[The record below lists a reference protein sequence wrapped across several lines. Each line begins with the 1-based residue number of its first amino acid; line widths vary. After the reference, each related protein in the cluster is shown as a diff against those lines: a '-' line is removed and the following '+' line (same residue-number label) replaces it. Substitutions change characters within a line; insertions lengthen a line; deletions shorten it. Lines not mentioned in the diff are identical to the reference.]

1 MALAAVAVGAI
12 AVGAIASAAGAAAD
26 AKAAKKA
33 IKAKRDADLK
43 VLKADTEAVLASLE
57 ADTTAQQQVIASDA
71 NAKIAALMYEAATE
85 GQNVEIARL
94 MGRDALQRG
103 LLDEWSFRR
112 DASQVQ
118 GQQRSRLAGSGVDVN
133 SGSAAWLQEEMIVAT
148 DLDALA
154 IRQNAGR
161 EAYGYE
167 VEAYG
172 ASRRQG
178 LANLEATSTADVAN
192 ANIKGL
198 RDVAKVKAE
207 GIRKTSK
214 ANEEA
219 IREVASAGV
228 AGISPARSAAL
239 SALGSASSFA
249 ASWYLSGAGGR

>member
-1 MALAAVAVGAI
+1 MALAAI
-12 AVGAIASAAGAAAD
+12 AAGLAGLSNIASAAGSYMD

-43 VLKADTEAVLASLE
+43 VLKADSEAVLASLE

-71 NAKIAALMYEAATE
+71 RARIASLMYEADTE

-118 GQQRSRLAGSGVDVN
+118 GQQRARLGSGGVDVN
-133 SGSAAWLQEEMIVAT
+133 SGSAAYLQEEMIVAT

-167 VEAYG
+167 VEAYAAG
-172 ASRRQG
+172 RRQG
-178 LANLEATSTADVAN
+178 LAQLEAGSTADVAN
-192 ANIKGL
+192 ENIKGL
-198 RDVAKVKAE
+198 RETARVKAE
-207 GIRKTSK
+207 GIKKTTK

-219 IREVASAGV
+219 IRETAGGSLS
-228 AGISPARSAAL
+228 GISPIRSAAI
-239 SALGSASSFA
+239 SYLGGATSFASSF
-249 ASWYLSGAGGR
+249 YMKNG

>member
-1 MALAAVAVGAI
+1 MLGAIAGGLAGIGAIAGAVGAYED
-12 AVGAIASAAGAAAD
+12 S
-26 AKAAKKA
+26 KAAKKA

-43 VLKADTEAVLASLE
+43 VLKADSEAVLASLE
-57 ADTTAQQQVIASDA
+57 ADTKAQQQVIASDA
-71 NAKIAALMYEAATE
+71 RARIASLMYEADTE

-118 GQQRSRLAGSGVDVN
+118 GQQRARLGSSGADVN
-133 SGSAAWLQEEMIVAT
+133 TGSAAYLQEEMIVAT

-167 VEAYG
+167 VEAYAAG
-172 ASRRQG
+172 RRQG
-178 LANLEATSTADVAN
+178 LARLEATSTADVAN
-192 ANIKGL
+192 ENIKGL
-198 RDVAKVKAE
+198 RATAKVKAE
-207 GIRKTSK
+207 GIRKTTK

-219 IREVASAGV
+219 IRETAEGALS
-228 AGISPARSAAL
+228 GISPLRSAAL
-239 SALGSASSFA
+239 SALGTATSFGA
-249 ASWYLSGAGGR
+249 QWYMNKGR

>member
-1 MALAAVAVGAI
+1 MVAPLVVAGAVV
-12 AVGAIASAAGAAAD
+12 AAGAIVSAIGAHED
-26 AKAAKKA
+26 ARGAKKA

-43 VLKADTEAVLASLE
+43 VLKADTEAVLESLE
-57 ADTTAQQQVIASDA
+57 ADTSAQQQVIASDA
-71 NAKIAALMYEAATE
+71 RARIASLMYEADTE

-112 DASQVQ
+112 GASQVQ
-118 GQQRSRLAGSGVDVN
+118 GQQRARLAGSGVDVN
-133 SGSAAWLQEEMIVAT
+133 TGSAAYLQEEMIVAT

-178 LANLEATSTADVAN
+178 LAQLEATSTADVAN

-207 GIRKTSK
+207 GIKKTSK

-219 IREVASAGV
+219 IRETAEGSL
-228 AGISPARSAAL
+228 AGISPMRSAFM
-239 SALGSASSFA
+239 SAAGSASNFA
-249 ASWYLSGAGGR
+249 ASWYMSGGGR